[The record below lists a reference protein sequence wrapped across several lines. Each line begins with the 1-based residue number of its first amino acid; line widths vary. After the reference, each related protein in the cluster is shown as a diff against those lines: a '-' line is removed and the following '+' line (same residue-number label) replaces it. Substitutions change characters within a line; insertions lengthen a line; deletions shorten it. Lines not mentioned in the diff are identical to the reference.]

1 MKPGQSRFPEAGTWG
16 VGMGMDA
23 GGQEDCC
30 ASRCRNPSW
39 LSFSSLGSAYGR
51 VLRNMCPLPPSPAKA
66 VRYVP

>member
-39 LSFSSLGSAYGR
+39 LSFSSLGQCLWKG
-51 VLRNMCPLPPSPAKA
+51 PQKH
-66 VRYVP
+66 VPTAS